1 MFKICYQYY
10 YYNIIKLKCLFQRV
24 HVNIIVLQSGI
35 VTRSFSNLNVRT
47 FIGKYY
53 IEM

>member
-1 MFKICYQYY
+1 MFKIVI
-10 YYNIIKLKCLFQRV
+10 NIIIIILLSQNIYGREL

-35 VTRSFSNLNVRT
+35 VTRSFSNLNVRI

-53 IEM
+53 IAM